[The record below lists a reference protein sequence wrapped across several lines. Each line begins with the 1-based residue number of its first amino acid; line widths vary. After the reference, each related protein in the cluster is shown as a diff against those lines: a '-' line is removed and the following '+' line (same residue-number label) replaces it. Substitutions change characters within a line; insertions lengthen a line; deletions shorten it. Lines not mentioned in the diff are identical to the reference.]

1 MLMPSPLQQSQL
13 AIGIQEYPYQK
24 CKFSIVCNA
33 DLPVHVAHTYP
44 HNSEYQG
51 GLFVRY

>member
-13 AIGIQEYPYQK
+13 AIGNQEYPYQK

-33 DLPVHVAHTYP
+33 DLPVVHVAHT
-44 HNSEYQG
+44 HTRTILNTKEG
-51 GLFVRY
+51 

>member
-33 DLPVHVAHTYP
+33 DLPVVHVAHT
-44 HNSEYQG
+44 HTRTILNTKEG
-51 GLFVRY
+51 